1 MKCQV
6 QGTALTIYHARYD
19 IHEGTL
25 LLASVRERRLSA
37 ERCIQSLNQV
47 GCGSRRELAEELA
60 PDDGDDI
67 DDEQAIGR
75 LFD

>member
-1 MKCQV
+1 
-6 QGTALTIYHARYD
+6 
-19 IHEGTL
+19 
-25 LLASVRERRLSA
+25 LAAVSRE
-37 ERCIQSLNQV
+37 V
-47 GCGSRRELAEELA
+47 PEELA